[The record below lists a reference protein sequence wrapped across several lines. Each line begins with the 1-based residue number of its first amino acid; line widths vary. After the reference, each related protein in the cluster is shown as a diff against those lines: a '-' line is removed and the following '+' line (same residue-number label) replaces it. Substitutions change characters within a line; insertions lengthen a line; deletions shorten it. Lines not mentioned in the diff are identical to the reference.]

1 VSGAEAI
8 LRAEGVSKTFRVG
21 SAPGARRELQAVSE
35 VDIDVRR
42 GEILALVGESGSGKT
57 TLGRCLLGLSRPTAG
72 RIVAGDEDVSAL
84 RGAGL
89 AAFRR
94 RVQPV
99 FQNPYS
105 SLDPRWSVERTVR
118 EGLDAFR
125 IGSAAERRE
134 RVAEMLG
141 AVGLGERQR
150 SARPHELS
158 GGQRQRVAIAAA
170 LAPGPELIVADE
182 PVSALDVL
190 VQAQILNLI
199 ARLQVEHA
207 LTIVLITHDFAVVEH
222 LADRVAVMYL
232 GRIVEVGPTAA
243 VLAEPA
249 HPYTRALI
257 DAIPEAG
264 PRPDHEPPRLAG
276 EIPSPL
282 DPPRG
287 CPFHPRC
294 PLVFER
300 CRSERPVLAPA
311 GEGRVA
317 ACHLVPSPD

>member
-1 VSGAEAI
+1 MTGEAVV
-8 LRAEGVSKTFRVG
+8 RAEGVSKSFRVG
-21 SAPGARRELQAVSE
+21 LRALRAVEDVS
-35 VDIDVRR
+35 VDVGK
-42 GEILALVGESGSGKT
+42 GEILAVVGESGSGKT
-57 TLGRCLLGLSRPTAG
+57 TLGRCLLGLTRPSAG
-72 RIVAGDEDVSAL
+72 RILFHGDELGRMGRRA
-84 RGAGL
+84 R

-118 EGLDAFR
+118 EGLDAFG
-125 IGSAAERRE
+125 IGSPADRRA
-134 RVAEMLG
+134 RVAEVLDE
-141 AVGLGERQR
+141 VGLPGRHAR
-150 SARPHELS
+150 SRPHQLS

-170 LAPGPELIVADE
+170 LATRPELIVADE

-199 ARLQVEHA
+199 AELQRGHG

-232 GRIVEVGPTAA
+232 GRVVEVGPTAD
-243 VLAEPA
+243 VLAVPA

-257 DAIPEAG
+257 DSIPQAQAA
-264 PRPDHEPPRLAG
+264 PASRAPRLAG
-276 EIPSPL
+276 EVPSPL
-282 DPPRG
+282 DPPAG

-294 PLVFER
+294 PLAFDR
-300 CRSERPVLAPA
+300 CLEERPELVAA
-311 GEGRVA
+311 GAGRLA
-317 ACHLVPSPD
+317 ACHLVHPTSE